1 MLSGKGYS
9 CICQNPDSPLEAQRP
24 EPRQHCLVHGRLVR
38 RNPAYIFNLQIRAAS
53 HFALVLAPA
62 PASESRSCTPCRLLL
77 CNPVIEVWDGKRRVV
92 ASSLD
97 EYYIVYTNEFA
108 EVLSYRTE
116 VKVKGLLKCSKSTSH
131 AASILVIGRLLL
143 VTAIHKPIQEWSR
156 TGLQI
161 VGHSASS
168 ADCLVCNVLRP
179 GYVTAPIIRAN
190 LHLQHSTN
198 ATSATTPLP
207 ALTFHPCPTSP
218 ATLPIHCSTARRRVK
233 PSLTPALQPV
243 KRTEK
248 PETETAWQT
257 ATRGPSQ
264 HSTVSDVD
272 ER

>member
-116 VKVKGLLKCSKSTSH
+116 VKVKGLLKCSKSTS
-131 AASILVIGRLLL
+131 
-143 VTAIHKPIQEWSR
+143 EWSR
-156 TGLQI
+156 TGL
-161 VGHSASS
+161 
-168 ADCLVCNVLRP
+168 
-179 GYVTAPIIRAN
+179 
-190 LHLQHSTN
+190 
-198 ATSATTPLP
+198 
-207 ALTFHPCPTSP
+207 
-218 ATLPIHCSTARRRVK
+218 
-233 PSLTPALQPV
+233 PV